1 MSIQRY
7 DFTNSTGYIIN
18 RTAKAYVK
26 ALDSQLREKVGV
38 TAGQWKVLVMLI
50 DQNGLTQKEI
60 ADRLGLEGATLIPI
74 IDKMEKDKLV
84 VRKVDPADRRNNKI
98 YRTDMADALWDKMIQ
113 CAYNVKEISLKG
125 IPDENL
131 KIMKDVLENIWQN
144 LRLHFDVDCV
154 SIKTDHNL
162 GSSVTSVKK
171 RLSSE
176 VSNKNGNRQRKRYP
190 SP

>member
-7 DFTNSTGYIIN
+7 DFRNSIGYIIN
-18 RTAKAYVK
+18 RTAKAFIK

-38 TAGQWKVLVMLI
+38 TAGQWKVLVMLV

-60 ADRLGLEGATLIPI
+60 AVRLGLDGATLIPI

-84 VRKVDPADRRNNKI
+84 VRKVDPADRRNNRI
-98 YRTDMADALWDKMIQ
+98 YRTEMADGLWDKMMQ
-113 CAYNVKEISLKG
+113 CVSSIKEISLKG
-125 IPDENL
+125 IPDQNV

-154 SIKTDHNL
+154 DIKNDQNSPTADN
-162 GSSVTSVKK
+162 KK
-171 RLSSE
+171 RLSKMSDK
-176 VSNKNGNRQRKRYP
+176 SGSSQRKNTEL
-190 SP
+190 